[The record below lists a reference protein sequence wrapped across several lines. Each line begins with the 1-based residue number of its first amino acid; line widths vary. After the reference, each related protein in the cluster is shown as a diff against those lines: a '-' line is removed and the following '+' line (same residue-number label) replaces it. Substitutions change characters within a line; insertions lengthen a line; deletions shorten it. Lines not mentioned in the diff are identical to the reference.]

1 MRDKTAAFL
10 GKSKHLGVAVMYG
23 CSLIRTDGL
32 DGFRDGLQLI
42 RSLLEQH
49 WAQLYPQLDP
59 EDNNDPTQR
68 LNLLGT
74 LTAPRGS
81 VSGWLRVVD
90 YLYAAEL
97 CRPKPKEPG
106 ITFEQLLAVRNKL
119 PGTPDAS
126 KLSAA
131 IAEVGNEVIAARHQV
146 LTDALEAAKGIDQSL
161 ANTLGAGNTIG
172 FEALQKCLE
181 ELISM
186 VVPYLAGGAVDSA
199 ETSGD
204 GAQSSSAAGESAISV
219 RGAIKSRDDVVRV
232 IDSICD
238 FYRQVEPGSP
248 VPYVLRRAQTMVK
261 MNFVEMV
268 HELGLGTAE
277 SLRPSMG
284 SALDSATPPAPEPP
298 AES

>member
-1 MRDKTAAFL
+1 MI
-10 GKSKHLGVAVMYG
+10 V
-23 CSLIRTDGL
+23 
-32 DGFRDGLQLI
+32 
-42 RSLLEQH
+42 
-49 WAQLYPQLDP
+49 
-59 EDNNDPTQR
+59 
-68 LNLLGT
+68 
-74 LTAPRGS
+74 
-81 VSGWLRVVD
+81 
-90 YLYAAEL
+90 
-97 CRPKPKEPG
+97 
-106 ITFEQLLAVRNKL
+106 
-119 PGTPDAS
+119 
-126 KLSAA
+126 
-131 IAEVGNEVIAARHQV
+131 ARHQV